1 MRITAQTLMLER
13 AAAALKPILAEIVFV
28 GGSVVGLL
36 LTDLAAPAPRPT
48 DDVDVIIEVT
58 TLVEFYAVEDRMRG
72 LGFEQRS
79 NERVICRWHGYGL
92 IVDMMPTKEIEIG
105 FKNRWYSSAITSAV
119 PIVLPNDTSI
129 NVINGPHLLATK
141 LEAFVDRGK
150 DDIFGSHDLEDI
162 ILLVDGRPELI
173 DEVQDSPD
181 ELKAYVAEIIQR
193 LRDLPQ
199 IEDAI
204 EGHLGSLLD
213 AAARIPI
220 VRERLQLLA
229 KN

>member
-1 MRITAQTLMLER
+1 M
-13 AAAALKPILAEIVFV
+13 
-28 GGSVVGLL
+28 
-36 LTDLAAPAPRPT
+36 
-48 DDVDVIIEVT
+48 
-58 TLVEFYAVEDRMRG
+58 
-72 LGFEQRS
+72 
-79 NERVICRWHGYGL
+79 
-92 IVDMMPTKEIEIG
+92 
-105 FKNRWYSSAITSAV
+105 
-119 PIVLPNDTSI
+119 
-129 NVINGPHLLATK
+129 
-141 LEAFVDRGK
+141 EAFVDRGK